1 MVKDIKETTALAV
14 RGQKNLITVFA
25 ERYNIDPSEL
35 KNVLKST
42 IMKPGKD
49 GKGITDEELMAFLV
63 VANQYH
69 LNPFTKEI
77 YAYPDTKKGGIVP
90 VVSTDGWNK
99 LMTTHIDYKDHK
111 YQQSETMVNMTGA
124 KPCPE
129 WMEVHITKKDGGE
142 IVVREYLDECFRT
155 LDYSNPWK
163 THTKRMLRHKTKI
176 QGAREAFGFGGI
188 YDEDEAERIREAEVV
203 TEIQMPKRISEKV
216 VAVEPSKIENKLEQQ
231 TPKEEPK
238 IVHEPEIIEKEI
250 SMNPSELVTAVIGDG
265 RRYPTRCEVFDTEG
279 VIYLASVDQAR
290 YAHNNKGATAQF
302 EFTVNQTGPATL
314 ISLKVV

>member
-1 MVKDIKETTALAV
+1 MAKDIKETTALAV

-25 ERYNIDPSEL
+25 ERYNIDPAEL

-77 YAYPDTKKGGIVP
+77 YAYPDTKKGGIIP

-99 LMTTHIDYKDHK
+99 LMTTHQDYKDHK
-111 YQQSETMVNMTGA
+111 YQQSEKMLEMTGA

-142 IVVREYLDECFRT
+142 IVIREYLDECYRA
-155 LDYSNPWK
+155 LDYSTPWK

-188 YDEDEAERIREAEVV
+188 YDEDEAERIREAEVI
-203 TEIQMPKRISEKV
+203 TETPMPKRISEKV
-216 VAVEPSKIENKLEQQ
+216 IAVEPVKIENKSESKQEEKIEPLPEQEK
-231 TPKEEPK
+231 T
-238 IVHEPEIIEKEI
+238 EKEL
-250 SMNPSELVTAVIGDG
+250 SVDPSEMVTATIGDG
-265 RRYPTRCEVFDTEG
+265 RRYATRCEVFDTEG

-290 YAHNNKGATAQF
+290 YAHNNKGAQAQF
-302 EFTVNQTGPATL
+302 EYSVNPTGPATL
-314 ISLKVV
+314 ISLKVI